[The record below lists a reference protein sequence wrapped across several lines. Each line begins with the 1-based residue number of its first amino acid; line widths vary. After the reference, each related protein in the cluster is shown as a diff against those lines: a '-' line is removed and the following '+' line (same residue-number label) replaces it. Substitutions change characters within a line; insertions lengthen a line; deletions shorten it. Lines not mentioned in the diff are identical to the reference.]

1 MSDEN
6 KLVAEI
12 RDQFGKGAAR
22 RIRATGKI
30 PAVIYGHGS
39 EPQHVTLPGHEVSL
53 ILRRANA
60 VLDLDIAGKNQLA
73 LVKDVQKDPVRQVI
87 EHIDLIVVKKG
98 EKVQVEVPVHVVGE
112 AAPGTALEQEAHT
125 LLVEAPALAIPDAI
139 QISVEGVEAVTHL
152 TAESVEL
159 PADTTLIS
167 DPETLVV
174 SVVLPVVVAE
184 PEAEEEPAAAAAPA
198 EAAEQAAE

>member
-1 MSDEN
+1 RVYMHVLWSVVSSC
-6 KLVAEI
+6 LCPV
-12 RDQFGKGAAR
+12 
-22 RIRATGKI
+22 I
-30 PAVIYGHGS
+30 PPVFLCVNRPPVSPLFPYT
-39 EPQHVTLPGHEVSL
+39 TLFRS
-53 ILRRANA
+53 
-60 VLDLDIAGKNQLA
+60 
-73 LVKDVQKDPVRQVI
+73 
-87 EHIDLIVVKKG
+87 
-98 EKVQVEVPVHVVGE
+98 GE

-167 DPETLVV
+167 DPDTLVV
-174 SVVLPVVVAE
+174 SVVLPVVAAE

>member
-30 PAVIYGHGS
+30 PAVIYGHGT

-53 ILRRANA
+53 ILRKANA

-167 DPETLVV
+167 DPDTLVV
-174 SVVLPVVVAE
+174 SVVLPVVAAE